1 MTAAATCTDK
11 AITEEPVRPP
21 AKKTEMIE
29 VRVSHETK
37 RAFLDACMSSGRTAS
52 DVIRESIQD
61 FIDQRRRPP
70 AGAEKNKPFLTLISG
85 AVRKKRY
92 VAAGVAV
99 AGISLLAALPS
110 AAAPDL
116 AAAFRKLDA
125 NGDGVLSDAEF
136 GRRDNAEV
144 KRMEVRKRQRG
155 VPLNQDVDP
164 LKMRI
169 FIVPPPADGEM
180 IPDLLKDVRVQV
192 FGSSTTT
199 EDKVAAAFKHFD
211 GNEDGKIA
219 LDEFLARQKLMLSNG
234 FASLDKDGNGSLDE
248 AEYSELSQPVL
259 LTPPGA
265 ILEFGVS
272 GKYGPVASQPALEAE
287 FARRDADKDGKLSLQ
302 EYLPPA

>member
-1 MTAAATCTDK
+1 MTAAATDTDE
-11 AITEEPVRPP
+11 AMTDEPVRPP

-37 RAFLDACMSSGRTAS
+37 RAFLDACKGSGRTAS

-70 AGAEKNKPFLTLISG
+70 AEAQKKPVFTLISG

-92 VAAGVAV
+92 AAAGAAV

-110 AAAPDL
+110 AATPDL

-136 GRRDNAEV
+136 GRRDNAGV
-144 KRMEVRKRQRG
+144 TQMEVRRPQRG
-155 VPLNQDVDP
+155 VPLDQEVDP
-164 LKMRI
+164 SKMRI
-169 FIVPPPADGEM
+169 FMVPPPADGEAT
-180 IPDLLKDVRVQV
+180 PDLLRDVRVQI
-192 FGSSTTT
+192 FGSSTFA
-199 EDKVAAAFKHFD
+199 EDKRAAAFRHFD
-211 GNEDGKIA
+211 GNGDGNIA
-219 LDEFLARQKLMLSNG
+219 LDEFLARQKEMLSNG
-234 FASLDKDGNGSLDE
+234 FASLDKDGSGALD
-248 AEYSELSQPVL
+248 ATEYSELSQPVL
-259 LTPPGA
+259 LTPVGA

-287 FARRDADKDGKLSLQ
+287 FARRDADRDGKLSLK
-302 EYLPPA
+302 EYLPPT